1 MHLTRNAC
9 ASLLVALDVHPRV
22 AMQILRHSKIA
33 VTMEVYAGVVS
44 VSTKDALR
52 QSPASSS
59 IRVIPRDHCCTCSC
73 TGRFGPVPGA
83 ANMRLTRDGANGWS
97 QRDSNLY
104 PPTCKVRRVPSLG
117 VVHAGRTRVDTVR
130 HGD

>member
-1 MHLTRNAC
+1 MLRTPSPRSAEPATVPLTPVHLTRNAC

-52 QSPASSS
+52 QSPAS
-59 IRVIPRDHCCTCSC
+59 R
-73 TGRFGPVPGA
+73 RFG
-83 ANMRLTRDGANGWS
+83 
-97 QRDSNLY
+97 
-104 PPTCKVRRVPSLG
+104 
-117 VVHAGRTRVDTVR
+117 
-130 HGD
+130 